1 MTTSVVQTVGHTPT
15 VSSVVSVGLVALLP
29 GVDMWTLLCACAGAL
44 LFVLSA
50 KETALW
56 ERILYLPVASI
67 GGYAAAAEISQRF
80 AIVSLPLAAFFGGL
94 LIIGIGMRAVKL
106 VQNGDLST
114 LLRRK

>member
-1 MTTSVVQTVGHTPT
+1 MSTSVVQTVGNTPA

-50 KETALW
+50 KEIALW
-56 ERILYLPVASI
+56 ERVLYLPVASI
-67 GGYAAAAEISQRF
+67 GGYAAAAEIRQHF
-80 AIVSLPLAAFFGGL
+80 AMVSLPLAAFFGGL
-94 LIIGIGMRAVKL
+94 LIIGVGIRAVKF
-106 VQNGDLST
+106 VQNGDLSA